1 MRKPRTMADL
11 LAHPAVHSVSDER
24 RGGIAND
31 GLWAYLAPGWI
42 APGTAT
48 GTVHEFTVADACAEV
63 AAARYCPDRWAAEYG
78 TPGRQIELL
87 PGA

>member
-1 MRKPRTMADL
+1 MADL
-11 LAHPAVHSVSDER
+11 IAHPAVWSHSDER

-31 GLWAYLAPGWI
+31 GLWFYLAPGWI

-48 GTVHEFTVADACAEV
+48 GTVHEFTVADCCTEV
-63 AAARYCPDRWAAEYG
+63 AAARYSPDQWAAEYSI
-78 TPGRQIELL
+78 PGRPIELL